1 MKRHEDACTANP
13 NRTCRMCAMKPD
25 MPDLIAATKKC
36 TESNIEPLRE
46 MAEGCPACMLA
57 GIRQSGMQ
65 SPQTS
70 LEDPGFY
77 FEFDFKKER
86 ESWWEMVNDEHRAIA
101 GY

>member
-1 MKRHEDACTANP
+1 
-13 NRTCRMCAMKPD
+13 MCAMTPD

-65 SPQTS
+65 RPPDST
-70 LEDPGFY
+70 DCGGFHFY
-77 FEFDFKKER
+77 TFDFKKEK